1 MEEVRRPS
9 SCEGKGSRADEL
21 ECRQAVPVKLTF
33 SKDLLVHLIKKNE
46 INIYTDCAGHR
57 AIPQYLEWMDALN
70 GVCAEFVVMAST
82 LAQIKSRML
91 LPLHAEEGGE
101 DEDPR
106 QEIVRPL
113 LEYLKLKSAAA
124 QLSERP
130 LLGEDTFTRG
140 VKPGDLAPPGDE
152 EVIKIGLFE
161 LIDAFQK
168 ILAGLPDE
176 ARIEF
181 TTDTISVQE
190 RISQIADQLE
200 VKGSLTFDF
209 SDRRPQRDRG
219 HVLAILEMVKLA
231 LIRLVQHVNSDHQ
244 VFILMEDLK
253 NILNLFVARGPERR
267 ASQEAGG
274 TSRRSGNPPGP

>member
-1 MEEVRRPS
+1 MERSTVARPHTAEPYRVS
-9 SCEGKGSRADEL
+9 LTDIFEG
-21 ECRQAVPVKLTF
+21 PM
-33 SKDLLVHLIKKNE
+33 DLLVHLIRKNE
-46 INIYTDCAGHR
+46 ISITDLPVALVTEQYL
-57 AIPQYLEWMDALN
+57 QYLEWLEALN
-70 GVCAEFVVMAST
+70 VEYAAEFVVMAST

-91 LPLHAEEGGE
+91 LPLHAEEDGE
-101 DEDPR
+101 EDPR
-106 QEIVRPL
+106 HEIVRPL

-140 VKPGDLAPPGDE
+140 VKPGDLAPPGDGDE

-200 VKGSLTFDF
+200 LKGSLTFFELF
-209 SDRRPQRDRG
+209 SDQPHRSENI
-219 HVLAILEMVKLA
+219 VTFLATLEMVKLS
-231 LIRLVQHVNSDHQ
+231 LIRIAQHVNSGIIRI
-244 VFILMEDLK
+244 FYL
-253 NILNLFVARGPERR
+253 
-267 ASQEAGG
+267 
-274 TSRRSGNPPGP
+274 

>member
-1 MEEVRRPS
+1 MAAPHTAEPYRVRLTDIF
-9 SCEGKGSRADEL
+9 EG
-21 ECRQAVPVKLTF
+21 PM
-33 SKDLLVHLIKKNE
+33 DLLVHLIRKNE
-46 INIYTDCAGHR
+46 ISITDLPIALVTEQYL
-57 AIPQYLEWMDALN
+57 QYLEWLEAMNVEYA
-70 GVCAEFVVMAST
+70 AEFVVMAST
-82 LAQIKSRML
+82 LAQIKSRLL

-101 DEDPR
+101 EEDPR

-152 EVIKIGLFE
+152 EVVKIGLFE

-200 VKGSLTFDF
+200 AKGSLTFFELF
-209 SDRRPQRDRG
+209 SELPRRSEII
-219 HVLAILEMVKLA
+219 VTFLATLEMVKLS
-231 LIRLVQHVNSDHQ
+231 LIRIVQHVNSGIIRI
-244 VFILMEDLK
+244 FYM
-253 NILNLFVARGPERR
+253 
-267 ASQEAGG
+267 
-274 TSRRSGNPPGP
+274 